1 MSQPLHFA
9 SPAWIDR
16 IKMLLA
22 ELVARHSESLADA
35 DFTLSETFTHV
46 PPNAMTTHW
55 SARIR
60 SGTVEF
66 LDHPEEADFMLVADF
81 EAALPGARLIYADAG
96 KADLERADRHREA
109 MIAAGRMSRTGGFT
123 GVDQSVMRVLREL
136 HDTIAR
142 ETT

>member
-9 SPAWIDR
+9 SPEWIAR
-16 IKMLLA
+16 IKELLA

-35 DFTLSETFTHV
+35 DFTLSETFTDV
-46 PPNAMTTHW
+46 PPDAMTTHW

-66 LDHPEEADFMLVADF
+66 LDHPEEADFLLVADF
-81 EAALPGARLIYADAG
+81 EAALPGARLAYADAG
-96 KADLERADRHREA
+96 KAGLERADQHRDA
-109 MIAAGRMSRTGGFT
+109 MIAGGRMTRKGSFN